1 MGGEGDPGFIVET
14 PSPTFASMFCCTKSE
29 YDELE
34 EEESRKE
41 AEEKKPM
48 KLGDVTR
55 TMKMIVPFFWPKNE
69 TALKLRMVV
78 SLLLIFVSKL
88 INLGVPYVM
97 GVILERL
104 SVNSLVMPTTLI
116 LLYGALRTAN
126 SMVTEVQSTVFLNV
140 TQYASRLL
148 SVDAFRHLHALSLN
162 WHLKRKTGAVLRTI
176 NRGTGSISTLIRI
189 VLFTLAPTLL
199 ELVMVCV
206 LMTAT
211 YGYPFALITF
221 GSIGSYCVV
230 TFVLT
235 NWRKRF
241 RRVSN
246 RLDSVS
252 ADIAVDSLLNFET
265 VKSFTAQEFEVERYD
280 VAMRNYFKVEI
291 ASRVSLLVLNS
302 SQVFCVTVGL
312 VGSLLLAAYE
322 IQQKT
327 LNIGE
332 LIAVQL
338 YIAQVAAPLSWLG
351 SAWEMIQ
358 SAAVDAESLVEIL
371 EEEEDVR
378 DVLGAKDLQPGD
390 GSIEFENVSFAYG
403 TDKDA
408 KPILKNVSFRVEG
421 GQTVG
426 IVGATGSGKST
437 IARLLVRYYDT
448 TSGSIKV
455 SGQEVRSLTQKS
467 LRRAIGVVSQDTVLF
482 NSTVGF
488 NIAFGAISDGP
499 VTQRQI
505 EDAAREAQ
513 ILDFIMNSPKK
524 FETLVGERGL
534 RLSGGE
540 KQRIAIARVILK
552 NPSFLILDESTS
564 ALDTRTERLI
574 TESLQQIQK
583 NRTSLVIAHR
593 LSTVMGADKIVVLD
607 QGQVVETGTHE
618 ELLQKEG
625 HYAKLW
631 KAQLTASTPHD
642 LKEKGKEEASNL
654 LLQ

>member
-1 MGGEGDPGFIVET
+1 
-14 PSPTFASMFCCTKSE
+14 MFCCTKSE
-29 YDELE
+29 YDLLE
-34 EEESRKE
+34 EEENRKAD
-41 AEEKKPM
+41 AEQKPKK
-48 KLGDVTR
+48 LADVVR
-55 TMKMIVPFFWPKNE
+55 TLKMVLPFFWPRNE
-69 TALKLRMVV
+69 TALKVRMVV
-78 SLLLIFVSKL
+78 SLVLIVLSKL
-88 INLGVPYVM
+88 FNLGVPFVM
-97 GVILERL
+97 AMIVNRL
-104 SVNSLVMPTTLI
+104 TGDIAAMPVSLI

-126 SMVTEVQSTVFLNV
+126 SLVVEVQSTIFLNV

-199 ELVMVCV
+199 ELLMVCA

-230 TFVLT
+230 TFLLT

-241 RRVSN
+241 RRVQN
-246 RLDSVS
+246 RLDSIS

-280 VAMRNYFKVEI
+280 VAMRNFFKVET
-291 ASRVSLLVLNS
+291 AARVSLLVLNS
-302 SQVFCVTVGL
+302 SQVFCVTLGL

-322 IQQKT
+322 IKQKS
-327 LNIGE
+327 LNVGE

-378 DVLGAKDLQPGD
+378 DVLGAKDLEPGD
-390 GSIEFENVSFAYG
+390 GSIEFSNVSFGYG
-403 TDKDA
+403 TGSDA
-408 KPILKNVSFRVEG
+408 RPILKNVSFRIEG

-437 IARLLVRYYDT
+437 IARLLVRYYDIE
-448 TSGSIKV
+448 SGSIKI
-455 SGQEVRSLTQKS
+455 SGQEVRNVTQKS
-467 LRRAIGVVSQDTVLF
+467 LRRAIGCVSQDTVLF

-488 NIAFGAISDGP
+488 NIAFGAVSDGP
-499 VTQRQI
+499 VTQKQI
-505 EDAAREAQ
+505 EDA
-513 ILDFIMNSPKK
+513 
-524 FETLVGERGL
+524 
-534 RLSGGE
+534 
-540 KQRIAIARVILK
+540 
-552 NPSFLILDESTS
+552 
-564 ALDTRTERLI
+564 
-574 TESLQQIQK
+574 
-583 NRTSLVIAHR
+583 
-593 LSTVMGADKIVVLD
+593 
-607 QGQVVETGTHE
+607 
-618 ELLQKEG
+618 
-625 HYAKLW
+625 
-631 KAQLTASTPHD
+631 
-642 LKEKGKEEASNL
+642 
-654 LLQ
+654 